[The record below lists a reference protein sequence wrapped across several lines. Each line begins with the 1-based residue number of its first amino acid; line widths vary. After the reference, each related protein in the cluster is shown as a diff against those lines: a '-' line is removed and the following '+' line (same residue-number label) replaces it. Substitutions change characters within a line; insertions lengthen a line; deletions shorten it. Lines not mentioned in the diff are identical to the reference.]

1 MKRSV
6 LGFIG
11 FLFFVV
17 IYAQEPKYNAHEAF
31 DPLFYPQSAN
41 DYRTGGGEPVLII
54 VVVVARARARAPPPP
69 KYLQ

>member
-11 FLFFVV
+11 FFFFVV

-31 DPLFYPQSAN
+31 DPMFYPQSQMITE
-41 DYRTGGGEPVLII
+41 R
-54 VVVVARARARAPPPP
+54 RW
-69 KYLQ
+69 